1 MQKSD
6 GNHLSK
12 YGSVLMKLVLYGAAK
27 RMMDIFGSLVALII
41 FAPISLA
48 IIAAIKFEDGGPT
61 FYSQER
67 IGYKGRPFVMW
78 KFRSMVVGAHSIK
91 SELEDLNETEGPI
104 FKVKNDPRVTKVGV
118 FIRKHSLDE
127 IPQFVNVLKGDMSL
141 VGPRPALPEEVL
153 AYGDSEKERLKAWPG
168 LTGLWQVSGRSNL
181 NYDQM
186 IALDLKYVENKSLIM
201 DIKILFATVIQMFLA
216 DDSGAY

>member
-1 MQKSD
+1 
-6 GNHLSK
+6 
-12 YGSVLMKLVLYGAAK
+12 MKLVLYGAAK
-27 RMMDIFGSLVALII
+27 RMMDILGSLVALII

-78 KFRSMVVGAHSIK
+78 KFRSMVVGAHSMK